1 MNMHLRDIS
10 VVQGPR
16 EAWRQLPA
24 ALGLRWQGLLRAVAL
39 SIGLTATLY
48 LGPLLMS
55 VVDAATERQQLV
67 NSCHLDVVMFLS
79 AVGTLPLLH
88 CHTHG
93 ICSANRYSQYV
104 RLSALMRFKQG
115 CV

>member
-1 MNMHLRDIS
+1 M
-10 VVQGPR
+10 VQGSG

-24 ALGLRWQGLLRAVAL
+24 ALGLRWQGLLRAVTL

-55 VVDAATERQQLV
+55 AVDAVTDPRQLV
-67 NSCHLDVVMFLS
+67 NSCYPDFVMLLS
-79 AVGTLPLLH
+79 AVRTPPLLH

-93 ICSANRYSQYV
+93 SRSANES
-104 RLSALMRFKQG
+104 LHMWFLH
-115 CV
+115 